1 MKDKLT
7 KKRIK
12 VDYASMII
20 YLHLDGDFVLYSF
33 KNKHNISAR
42 RLAFAFL
49 RSKKVDIQGV
59 YYEMK
64 EKGIR
69 CDNDMTL
76 DNRHPN
82 DENFLCVPPFDHRK
96 EEFVECIDN
105 TPDWMK

>member
-69 CDNDMTL
+69 CDNDMTKE
-76 DNRHPN
+76 NKHPS
-82 DENFLCVPPFDHRK
+82 
-96 EEFVECIDN
+96 EFVFDDVPVVKDEYFDN